1 MVYSGEGLRKF
12 LLESNKLCQIINLK
26 GYSFESA
33 NVETVIL
40 IAEKE
45 KSNID
50 NSLDIY
56 LNDGTEFYLSHKKN
70 QI

>member
-1 MVYSGEGLRKF
+1 MMYSGEGLRKY
-12 LLESNKLCQIINLK
+12 LLDTSKINQIINLE

-45 KSNID
+45 NKKCQINSN
-50 NSLDIY
+50 LV
-56 LNDGTEFYLSHKKN
+56 E
-70 QI
+70 